1 MLFFSCHKVLGLSTK
16 NRKKTVFWFKT
27 ASGFSHDRLRSECP
41 ERSVKQ
47 FRGENSFG
55 LVLKNIPGGP
65 PSGIALE
72 NVFYLPP
79 RPQQCSYISTL
90 ALLPCGSSFMVHRYV
105 CSVLFS
111 LWFGSKIH
119 HIDYWHLKYFTVCR
133 LYVFYWIVEMQ
144 YCLRIL
150 SSLNWL
156 WFWNILDN

>member
-1 MLFFSCHKVLGLSTK
+1 MSQSFRFKHKKQKKLCFGLKQRPVSVTTDSAVSVLSAQLNSFVVRTVLGLSLK
-16 NRKKTVFWFKT
+16 IFR
-27 ASGFSHDRLRSECP
+27 GGLLQELRLRMFS
-41 ERSVKQ
+41 
-47 FRGENSFG
+47 
-55 LVLKNIPGGP
+55 IYP
-65 PSGIALE
+65 PARN
-72 NVFYLPP
+72 NVVIYPP
-79 RPQQCSYISTL
+79 
-90 ALLPCGSSFMVHRYV
+90 LPCCHAGHLSWCTVMFDV

>member
-1 MLFFSCHKVLGLSTK
+1 MSQSFRFKHKK
-16 NRKKTVFWFKT
+16 QKKTVFWFKT

-55 LVLKNIPGGP
+55 LVLKNIPGGLLQELLLRMFSIYP
-65 PSGIALE
+65 PARY
-72 NVFYLPP
+72 NVVIYPP
-79 RPQQCSYISTL
+79 
-90 ALLPCGSSFMVHRYV
+90 LPCCHAGHLSWCTVMFDV

-111 LWFGSKIH
+111 LCFGSKIH
-119 HIDYWHLKYFTVCR
+119 HIDYWHLKYFNVCR

-144 YCLRIL
+144 YCMRIL